1 MTTNQKVAGSN
12 PSGHASGKLP
22 QPISQL
28 TLAGCDIFVARKE
41 ISILEALATSE
52 QAPLTIP
59 HLTAGV
65 FVCFAVPPLRKSHAA
80 PPLFACK
87 GAQGVLAFCQF
98 FSSYHK
104 KENIRIAC
112 AKMLMGRLRR
122 VQFAA
127 LFGHAKGQRAELEPG
142 RKSREYGGQ
151 LTGVFGFFAPFVA
164 APKPA

>member
-1 MTTNQKVAGSN
+1 MPVAQLDRVFDYESKGRGFESLRARHIGAKFALLRFSLQEKH
-12 PSGHASGKLP
+12 PPASL
-22 QPISQL
+22 L
-28 TLAGCDIFVARKE
+28 
-41 ISILEALATSE
+41 ILSE
-52 QAPLTIP
+52 
-59 HLTAGV
+59 
-65 FVCFAVPPLRKSHAA
+65 KSHAA

-87 GAQGVLAFCQF
+87 GAQGVLACCQIF
-98 FSSYHK
+98 LNYHK

-112 AKMLMGRLRR
+112 GCLCKMLMGRLRR